1 MKTKKFNNKM
11 LSPVSIEPGPLM
23 NLWFHCG
30 KTPMKTWNQC
40 MFILQVRVK
49 RLTRSQSA
57 FVEFKLDKARPSKGY
72 EFDVTFRD
80 IGENRLPRQR
90 SIHNH
95 RFL

>member
-1 MKTKKFNNKM
+1 
-11 LSPVSIEPGPLM
+11 
-23 NLWFHCG
+23 
-30 KTPMKTWNQC
+30 

-80 IGENRLPRQR
+80 IGESRLPRQLL
-90 SIHNH
+90 IYTHTAFFKPNVVH
-95 RFL
+95 FHVL